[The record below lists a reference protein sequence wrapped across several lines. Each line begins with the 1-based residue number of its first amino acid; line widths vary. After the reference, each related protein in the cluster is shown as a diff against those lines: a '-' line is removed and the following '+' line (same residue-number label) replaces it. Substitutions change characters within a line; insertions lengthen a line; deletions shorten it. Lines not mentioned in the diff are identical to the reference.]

1 MLPSLRR
8 LIDIHKL
15 ELKPLPRE
23 FYSCYTVNVAKK
35 LLGKI
40 LVRETNEGLMAG
52 FIVETEAY
60 RGRDDPASHAYRGRT
75 ERNKVMWDKP
85 GKAYVYQIYG
95 IHYCLNIVT
104 EPEGVPAAVLIRAIE
119 PILGIDLMIKNRGI
133 RDIRKLTNGP
143 AKLAKAMNI
152 DLRFNGWDM
161 TLGRELYVAEGL
173 EIDESFITNTP
184 RIGVRDK
191 RPWRFYIKGNLFVS
205 RK

>member
-60 RGRDDPASHAYRGRT
+60 RGRDDPASHAYKGRT

-143 AKLAKAMNI
+143 AKLTKAMNI